1 VLLSTSEM
9 RRGNGHGPSSSLFTA
24 VVETQGTKAD
34 CQASSTTRSREKRKK
49 APPWAWWLT
58 EEWCYGIPHIW
69 HGRGGV
75 GGHITDG
82 EVHDVGEEGAEVTPS
97 VMVLQ
102 FSTAR

>member
-1 VLLSTSEM
+1 M
-9 RRGNGHGPSSSLFTA
+9 RRGNGHGPSSSLFAA

-34 CQASSTTRSREKRKK
+34 CQASSTARSREKRKK

-58 EEWCYGIPHIW
+58 EEWCCGIPHIW

-82 EVHDVGEEGAEVTPS
+82 EVHGIGEEGAKVTPS
-97 VMVLQ
+97 VTVLQ
-102 FSTAR
+102 FSMTR